1 MAKTQV
7 LTILSAAKDA
17 APETL
22 SPALLEQMRT
32 DTVNSGKWLGIS
44 LES

>member
-1 MAKTQV
+1 MAKIKV

-22 SPALLEQMRT
+22 SPALLKRMQT
-32 DTVNSGKWLGIS
+32 DTVNSGK
-44 LES
+44 